1 MKSNSFCFPIIITPQ
16 MRLISFCNFWGF
28 IIPGFLWAHHS
39 SYFILK
45 NFYLPQKVVLL
56 IISLWGVFWA
66 LPFGPSGALVLS
78 LGGVNHVALLV
89 NLFDA
94 VGLFFASILSY
105 YALEYGKVGN
115 WGPILF
121 SLSLT
126 AAVAYAS
133 MARAMTLQM
142 EWNRIS

>member
-1 MKSNSFCFPIIITPQ
+1 M
-16 MRLISFCNFWGF
+16 
-28 IIPGFLWAHHS
+28 
-39 SYFILK
+39 
-45 NFYLPQKVVLL
+45 
-56 IISLWGVFWA
+56 FWA

-105 YALEYGKVGN
+105 YTLEYGKVGN
-115 WGPILF
+115 WGPILL

-126 AAVAYAS
+126 AAVAYVS
-133 MARAMTLQM
+133 MARAMRLQM